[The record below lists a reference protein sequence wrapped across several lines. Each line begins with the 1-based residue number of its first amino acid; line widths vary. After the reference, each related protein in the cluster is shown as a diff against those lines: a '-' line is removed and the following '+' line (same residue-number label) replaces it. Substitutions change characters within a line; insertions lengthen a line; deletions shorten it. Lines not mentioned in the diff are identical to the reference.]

1 MVTSDI
7 VGALLQSAV
16 VAALPLLIAG
26 LGELVSERA
35 GVVNLGV
42 EGTMLAGAATAF
54 VVVSTS
60 DSLWMGLLA
69 GLVVGMLLST
79 IFAICTLTL
88 YTSQIPTGM
97 AITAFGMGLSAY
109 LGKLVPAQPI
119 PATSNVHVP
128 LLSELPVI
136 GPALFNLPLFAYVA
150 LVICIVI
157 WWLIHRSRVGL
168 SLRAVGDSPVIAHQ
182 LGFPVTKVRYFAVI
196 FGGSMAGL
204 AGAYYCA
211 GYVLLW
217 QENMIAGRGWMA
229 IALVLF
235 AGWRPL
241 RLVLGA
247 VFFGAITAAQ
257 FQAQTLAIAI
267 PSQFLTALPY
277 IATIG
282 VLTYISSRKQS
293 VLDVPKSLGRT
304 FHPLLSKLS

>member
-1 MVTSDI
+1 MDSTDI
-7 VGALLQSAV
+7 IGALLQSAV
-16 VAALPLLIAG
+16 VASLPLMMAG

-54 VVVSTS
+54 VVVAST
-60 DSLWMGLLA
+60 DSLWLAMFA
-69 GLVVGMLLST
+69 GLVVGLLLSG
-79 IFAICTLTL
+79 IFALCTLTL

-119 PATSNVHVP
+119 QATANVYIPV
-128 LLSELPVI
+128 LSEMPVA
-136 GPALFNLPLFAYVA
+136 GPALFNLPFFAYVA
-150 LVICIVI
+150 FGLCMVV
-157 WWLIHRSRVGL
+157 WWLIHSSRTGL
-168 SLRAVGDSPVIAHQ
+168 RLRAVGDSPVVAHQ
-182 LGFPVTKVRYFAVI
+182 LGFAVTKVRYFAI
-196 FGGSMAGL
+196 LFGGSMSGL

-241 RLVLGA
+241 RLFLGA
-247 VFFGAITAAQ
+247 IFFGAITAVQ
-257 FQAQTLAIAI
+257 FQAQTFGIEI
-267 PSQFLTALPY
+267 PSQLLAAFPY
-277 IATIG
+277 IATIV
-282 VLTYISSRKQS
+282 VLTCISARKKS
-293 VLDVPKSLGRT
+293 IADMPKSLGRT
-304 FHPLLSKLS
+304 FHPLLSKLG